1 MMKSD
6 NELIDSAI
14 ESLFHKISKVDI
26 PTIAISEY
34 NKRYLKE
41 YQKNFYFFMPLY
53 KQLIQKI
60 LNKLSKP
67 ISESNFIDY
76 GGGCGILSY
85 LAVELGFKKVIYN
98 DIYEVSVKDTKVI
111 AELINCPIDY
121 FISGDVKDV
130 VDGINAASLQ
140 VDVISSFDVLE
151 HIYDLENWFNEI
163 NKLSKPFIICFMTTA
178 NTTNPIINRR
188 LKKIHYQAEYVG
200 SKRTT
205 DWKERDAALPF
216 LEIRKK
222 MISKQQPKINDQELI
237 LLAKNTRGL
246 FGADIIESVEK
257 QIRTKEYKQELSHP
271 TNTCDPLTGN
281 WAENSINLK
290 FLKTKIQNKN
300 TTVQYTNGYYS
311 YSNNKFLNLPKYA
324 LNFFI
329 KLFGK
334 QSLFL
339 SPNYTLEVV
348 YKK

>member
-1 MMKSD
+1 MLKSE

-14 ESLFHKISKVDI
+14 ERLYKKLSKVDI
-26 PTIAISEY
+26 STIAISEY

-53 KQLIQKI
+53 KQLIQKVV
-60 LNKLSKP
+60 NKLSKP

-85 LAVELGFKKVIYN
+85 LAVELGFKNVIYN
-98 DIYEVSVKDTKVI
+98 DIYEVSVDDTKVI
-111 AELINCPIDY
+111 SERINCPINY
-121 FISGDVKDV
+121 FIAGDVKGF
-130 VDGINAASLQ
+130 VDGINATNLH

-151 HIYDLENWFNEI
+151 HIYDLENWFDEI
-163 NKLSKPFIICFMTTA
+163 NKLSKPFVICFMTSA
-178 NTTNPIINRR
+178 NTANPIINRR

-200 SKRTT
+200 SKKAI

-216 LEIRKK
+216 LEIRKN
-222 MISKQQPKINDQELI
+222 MISTKFPKINNQELV

-246 FGADIIESVEK
+246 FGDDIIKSVEK

-290 FLKTKIQNKN
+290 WLKTRIQNRN
-300 TTVQYTNGYYS
+300 TTVQYTNGNYS
-311 YSNNKFLNLPKYA
+311 YSNNKILNLPKYS